1 MELTN
6 EQIEAIK
13 AAARP
18 IKYGSVTI
26 HIGEVNPYLEID
38 ALDKTR
44 VAKEVQIGNGN
55 GLVNYVPST
64 TRKKKKFA

>member
-26 HIGEVNPYLEID
+26 HIGEVNRYLEIE
-38 ALDKTR
+38 ALEKTR
-44 VAKEVQIGNGN
+44 VAKETGTAQE
-55 GLVNYVPST
+55 
-64 TRKKKKFA
+64 KKKFA